1 MCLNILGK
9 IPQLHYSLY
18 HWRSPSQKTCRVWKT
33 ASLSAGHLW
42 CVPLGLFCSHSAQ
55 QHLCLPAGTKRVPV
69 PPLRMWWLGPGISA
83 WGVLW
88 WAEIHWER
96 AGSMWGPRHA
106 VLVIEGSGK
115 DAGLSGDALPAP
127 SLSLSLP
134 AAFFFPSYLLFRL
147 HGFELLKGWR
157 WEISIWDG
165 EVASPPAVQALC
177 ALAIFQ
183 SHGNHQNWFLPG
195 DN

>member
-42 CVPLGLFCSHSAQ
+42 CVPLGLFCSRSAQ

-115 DAGLSGDALPAP
+115 GCWALWGCSPCAI
-127 SLSLSLP
+127 SLSLLASSLLFSP
-134 AAFFFPSYLLFRL
+134 VTSYLDYMALSSSR
-147 HGFELLKGWR
+147 
-157 WEISIWDG
+157 DG
-165 EVASPPAVQALC
+165 DGRSPFGMVK
-177 ALAIFQ
+177 
-183 SHGNHQNWFLPG
+183 
-195 DN
+195 